1 MEEKKLSLRAG
12 SSDQKSSGEAQSI
25 ISVINDVD
33 SRDEKVDRENPN
45 VMPSRD
51 GTGGIGKEDV
61 NSLHLQCFKS

>member
-33 SRDEKVDRENPN
+33 SGDEKVDREILMLCQAEM
-45 VMPSRD
+45 VQAESERRM
-51 GTGGIGKEDV
+51 
-61 NSLHLQCFKS
+61 